1 MQIEDSIRLSIGGK
15 VYDTWDGW
23 SVESDLLTPAD
34 GFELELFTRDTVQL
48 PETLVEGA
56 SCTLTLGRDM
66 VLTGQLDEIE
76 HDVSKRG
83 IAIRITG
90 RDKAA
95 VLVDCSAPFV
105 SMREASLAQILKEV
119 VTPLGITRVEVRA
132 AGKPIR
138 RRVQVEPGQS
148 GWEALLQ
155 VAEANGLWPWVE
167 PDGLLVVGGPD
178 YTSAPVGELILRK
191 DGKGNNIERLS
202 TRRSIAGRY
211 SQVTV
216 LGQHGQYDN
225 DGLDTGKAHL
235 RSVIK
240 DDVLARRGIFRPKIV
255 IDSASESQDMA
266 TTRARKVLADSR
278 LEGFE
283 IRAIVTGYRA
293 PNGAV
298 WKPGQR
304 VIVRSEPHGLDATY
318 FVMARTLRLA
328 RNQGAYTE
336 LRMREDKL
344 WVLDGNPLKKHK
356 GKKSKADADAAFI
369 NMIRGLQ

>member
-1 MQIEDSIRLSIGGK
+1 MQTEESIRLSIGGK
-15 VYDTWDGW
+15 IYKTWDGW

-56 SCTLTLGRDM
+56 SCSLTLGRDR

-83 IAIRITG
+83 ISIRITG

-95 VLVDCSAPFV
+95 ALVDCSAPFV

-191 DGKGNNIERLS
+191 DGMGNNVERLS

-255 IDSASESQDMA
+255 IDSASESSDMA

-283 IRAIVTGYRA
+283 IRAIVPGYRA

-304 VIVRSEPHGLDATY
+304 VIVRSEPHGLDDTY
-318 FVMARTLRLA
+318 FIMARTLRLA

-356 GKKSKADADAAFI
+356 GMKSKVDADVSFI
-369 NMIRGLQ
+369 QMIRSL

>member
-1 MQIEDSIRLSIGGK
+1 MQTEESIRLSIGGK
-15 VYDTWDGW
+15 IYDTWEGW

-48 PETLVEGA
+48 PGTLVEGA
-56 SCTLTLGRDM
+56 SCSLTLGRDK
-66 VLTGQLDEIE
+66 VLTGQLDEVE
-76 HDVSKRG
+76 HDISKRG
-83 IAIRITG
+83 IFIRVTG

-105 SMREASLAQILKEV
+105 SMREASLSQILKEV

-132 AGKPIR
+132 AGKPIH

-178 YTSAPVGELILRK
+178 YTSTPVGELIMRT
-191 DGKGNNIERLS
+191 DGKGNNVERLS

-211 SQVTV
+211 SQITV

-235 RSVIK
+235 RSVIR
-240 DDVLARRGIFRPKIV
+240 DDVLARRGIFRPKVV

-266 TTRARKVLADSR
+266 TTRARKLLADSR

-283 IRAIVTGYRA
+283 IRAIVKGYRA

-304 VIVRSEPHGLDATY
+304 VIVRSEPHGLNTTY
-318 FVMARTLRLA
+318 FLMARTLRLA

-336 LRMREDKL
+336 LRLREDKM

-356 GKKSKADADAAFI
+356 GKKSNADAAFI
-369 NMIRGLQ
+369 QMVRGL